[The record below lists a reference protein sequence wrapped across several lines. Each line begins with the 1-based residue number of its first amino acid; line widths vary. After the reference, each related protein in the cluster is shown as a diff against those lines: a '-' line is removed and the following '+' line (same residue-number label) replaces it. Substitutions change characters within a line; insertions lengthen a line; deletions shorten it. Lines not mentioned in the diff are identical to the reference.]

1 MSPRRPAV
9 ALLGLMALLAL
20 GAPSAAAQAPP
31 SPLPPGV
38 AVGVE
43 VKREGDTIGD
53 PVRLTVVVTHPP
65 EGELLVPPPE
75 GPMGALEPASPVV
88 TRDTTADGL
97 VRVTLV
103 YETRAF
109 ATGPL
114 PLTPPALSYRRDG
127 LTTAIQPAGRII
139 DVRSLL
145 PADGSAAPRGLKP
158 AEQVGPAGFPTVPVA
173 VGGSIGVLLLLA
185 VGVTV
190 ARRRRPAPVAT
201 VAPGPGAL
209 AGRDLDE
216 IAGAGLLPHA
226 VDEFCARINGAVRG
240 YLAARYGL
248 PALNLTASELAERLA
263 RAGAD
268 AGTVQRVRSLCQACD
283 GIAYAGSTP
292 SAARVARYLDLAQ
305 AIVGEGPAP
314 VAAPAGPA
322 APASEVE

>member
-1 MSPRRPAV
+1 MSARRLTV
-9 ALLGLMALLAL
+9 ALLGLAALLAA
-20 GAPSAAAQAPP
+20 GAAPTAAQTPQ

-43 VKREGDTIGD
+43 VEREGDAIGD

-75 GPMGALEPASPVV
+75 GPLGALEPASPVV
-88 TRDTTADGL
+88 TRGATADGRS
-97 VRVTLV
+97 RVTLV

-114 PLTPPALSYRRDG
+114 PLTPPALAYRRDG

-158 AEQVGPAGFPTVPVA
+158 AERIGPAGFPTLPVA
-173 VGGSIGVLLLLA
+173 VGGSIAVGLLA
-185 VGVTV
+185 VGVAL
-190 ARRRRPAPVAT
+190 ARRRRAPAVAAP
-201 VAPGPGAL
+201 APGPGAA

-216 IAGAGLLPHA
+216 IADAGLLPHA

-292 SAARVARYLDLAQ
+292 SAPRVARYLDLAQ
-305 AIVGEGPAP
+305 AIVREGPAP
-314 VAAPAGPA
+314 AAPPA
-322 APASEVE
+322 EPASEGE